1 MYTPQHFKAYEL
13 VDPITYAKFGE
24 GALQFFNPLLLQA
37 LDIMRDFFGVPITVN
52 NWKAG
57 GPFKWRGLRTVDC
70 LEGAKWSQHRLGG
83 AVDCDVRGKT
93 ADEVRNEIIYNKGFK
108 IITCLEAD
116 VNWVHLD
123 VRNIDTRNGILIV
136 RP

>member
-1 MYTPQHFKAYEL
+1 MYVPRHFKAFEL

-24 GALQFFNPLLLQA
+24 GALQLFNPLALQA
-37 LDIMRDFFGVPITVN
+37 LDTMRDYFKVPITVN
-52 NWKAG
+52 NWKTG

-83 AVDCDVRGKT
+83 AFDCDVRGKT
-93 ADEVRNEIIYNKGFK
+93 ADEARSEIIYNKGFK